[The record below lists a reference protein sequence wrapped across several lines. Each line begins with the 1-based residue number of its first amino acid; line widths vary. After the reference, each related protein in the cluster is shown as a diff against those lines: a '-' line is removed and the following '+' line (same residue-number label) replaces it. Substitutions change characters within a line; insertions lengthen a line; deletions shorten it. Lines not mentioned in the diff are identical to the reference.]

1 MLTGR
6 YEEAATSFD
15 NARELFPEV
24 QRYSVL
30 RGIAL
35 YSAKQYDAAIIE
47 LERARGVAGET
58 SDLLLFLGRSQYDN
72 GNLPAAIE
80 SLDRALELEPGR
92 KEAAALVAKAR
103 RELAVEERMDRGFS
117 SRFMI
122 SYDAG
127 ERTQLADQVLDV
139 LETAYNRVGS
149 DLNHFPTA
157 RIPVLIYTR
166 KDYRRVTDSPDWSGA
181 LYDGKI
187 RLPIGGAVEMN
198 DILRSILFHEYAH
211 VVVQELTSGNCP
223 IWLNEGLAELE
234 GRRESSPPLTELANG
249 VKQGKLMQLS
259 ALERSFV
266 SLQAREAALA
276 YQQSYSLV
284 KYLVSTYGWHKVK
297 DILVGL
303 GTGKGIAAAV
313 ASALSDLSVDYST
326 LYQEWLASVQK
337 EYGK

>member
-1 MLTGR
+1 
-6 YEEAATSFD
+6 
-15 NARELFPEV
+15 
-24 QRYSVL
+24 
-30 RGIAL
+30 
-35 YSAKQYDAAIIE
+35 
-47 LERARGVAGET
+47 
-58 SDLLLFLGRSQYDN
+58 
-72 GNLPAAIE
+72 
-80 SLDRALELEPGR
+80 
-92 KEAAALVAKAR
+92 
-103 RELAVEERMDRGFS
+103 LAVEERMDRGFS

-122 SYDAG
+122 SFDAG
-127 ERTQLADQVLDV
+127 ERTQLTDQVLDV

-166 KDYRRVTDSPDWSGA
+166 TDYRSVTDSPDWSGA

-198 DILRSILFHEYAH
+198 DTLRSILFHEYTH

-223 IWLNEGLAELE
+223 IWLNEGLAEME
-234 GRRESSPPLTELANG
+234 GRREVSPPLTELANG
-249 VKQGKLMQLS
+249 VKQGTLLPLS
-259 ALERSFV
+259 AMERSFG
-266 SLQAREAALA
+266 SLQARGAALA
-276 YQQSYSLV
+276 YQQSYSMV
-284 KYLVSTYGWHKVK
+284 KYLVSMYGWHKVK

-303 GTGKGIAAAV
+303 GSGKGIAAAV